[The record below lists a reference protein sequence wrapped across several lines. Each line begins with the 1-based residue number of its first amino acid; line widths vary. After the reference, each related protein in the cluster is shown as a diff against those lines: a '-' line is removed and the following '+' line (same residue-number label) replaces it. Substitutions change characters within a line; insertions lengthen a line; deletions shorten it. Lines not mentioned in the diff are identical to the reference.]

1 MRCKDTVVGRTR
13 RYLTQ
18 TENNLATV
26 LESTHFVDLD
36 TPDPRDEPP
45 RLRASE
51 VEPTIVTGFSSN
63 HLPSGLLFLRSIGRA
78 VQEARM
84 MMMSSTMNQSSS
96 PGRSGFNSFRVPSV
110 VVWAMEKF
118 TGADA
123 DDLRC
128 VVRELN
134 LKWNVQAE
142 VREFDFSVLPDWMR
156 INQARG
162 WMGGTGSQII
172 PFLTIKFFPSC
183 FIPSPHSIFLFF

>member
-1 MRCKDTVVGRTR
+1 MVVGRTR

-18 TENNLATV
+18 TENNLATD
-26 LESTHFVDLD
+26 LENTHIVDLD
-36 TPDPRDEPP
+36 TTDPRDEPP
-45 RLRASE
+45 TLRASK
-51 VEPTIVTGFSSN
+51 VRPTIVTGFSSN
-63 HLPSGLLFLRSIGRA
+63 HLPSGLLFLRSIGKA

-84 MMMSSTMNQSSS
+84 MSSMNQSS
-96 PGRSGFNSFRVPSV
+96 PGRSGNSFRVPSV

-142 VREFDFSVLPDWMR
+142 VREFDFSALPDWMR
-156 INQARG
+156 INQALG
-162 WMGGTGSQII
+162 WMGGTGSQI
-172 PFLTIKFFPSC
+172 LSSK
-183 FIPSPHSIFLFF
+183 

>member
-1 MRCKDTVVGRTR
+1 MLSLTLSLSTKHSLTLVVVEPKVRCKDTVVGRTR

-18 TENNLATV
+18 TENNLATD
-26 LESTHFVDLD
+26 LENTHIVDLD

-45 RLRASE
+45 KLRASK
-51 VEPTIVTGFSSN
+51 VRPTIVTGFSSN
-63 HLPSGLLFLRSIGRA
+63 HLPSGLLFLRSIGKA

-84 MMMSSTMNQSSS
+84 MSSMNQSS
-96 PGRSGFNSFRVPSV
+96 PGRRSNSGFRVPSV

-118 TGADA
+118 RGADA

-142 VREFDFSVLPDWMR
+142 VREFDFSALPDWMR
-156 INQARG
+156 INQALG
-162 WMGGTGSQII
+162 WMGGTGS
-172 PFLTIKFFPSC
+172 
-183 FIPSPHSIFLFF
+183 